1 VRRLRLL
8 VPATAIAAAI
18 ACAPAQA
25 APPTPA
31 GYQAH
36 DAKGFRNILPS
47 GQNGLVN
54 AFDAAAYEQSG
65 GSTFPPHSHDQ
76 LGMYGNLVYAVPGL
90 TPAQLSKYFKDASF
104 GFKPADAGRRY
115 SPRGDVTIVRD
126 KSFGVPHVYGSTR
139 SGAMF
144 GLGYIAAED
153 RLFFIDVLRHV
164 GRAQL
169 SSFVGGAQG
178 NRDMDAGQWAVA
190 PYTEAD
196 LQKQVD
202 QLPKLYGPAGQTVVN
217 DANNYVAGINKYIAE
232 ARTDVTQRKMPVE
245 YAAINKPNGPDDW
258 KTTDIIATAALV
270 GAIFGGGG
278 GGELHSAQVL
288 QALQDRLGA
297 KAGRRAWS
305 DFRSAND
312 PEAPTTVVGK
322 TFPYQVPPKT
332 LAKGSLAMPDRGSLQ
347 YQSTVVASGAA
358 AKRSAAATPQRI
370 SFCPPKAFLCLPKSE
385 SNALVVSGRESK
397 SGHPLAVFG
406 PQTGYFAPQILM
418 EQDVH
423 GPGIDARGAAFP
435 GVNLYVQLGRGRGY
449 AWSATSAGQDV
460 TDTFAVPLCNANGS
474 KPTLQSDHY
483 LYRGSCRQMELLVRE
498 NAWTPSAADQ
508 TPGGSETLRAQ
519 RTALGLVTARGRV
532 GGKPVVFTS
541 LRSTYM
547 HEVDSARGFVDFND
561 PAKMGSPEAFK
572 RAANKVGYTFNWLY
586 VNSKHDAYFNSGASP
601 VRANG
606 TSTHFPVWGGNPQF
620 EWQGWNPVTRTS
632 RLLPFAKHAQ
642 TIDQRFLTSW
652 NNKQAPGYRTS
663 DSKWSYSSVFRS
675 QSLDERIRR
684 GIAGSK
690 KLGLVGLVSAMEDAG
705 TVDLRARRD
714 MPFALKVLGSQNDP
728 ALAGAIAKLKGWL
741 KRGAHRR
748 DLNHD
753 GTYDHTQA
761 VRILDAWFP
770 LWVAAEFKPTI
781 GPDIFDRINSI
792 NEVDNAPN
800 NHGGHLGSAYDDSWY
815 GYISKDLRQ
824 VLGMKVRG
832 RYSRTYC
839 GGGKLDKCRALL
851 ASTLKQAL
859 AIPANQV
866 YPGDGQCDAGD
877 QWCWDAVLQRPLGL
891 VNQPLIHWINRPTFQ
906 QAVEIQGPA
915 P

>member
-1 VRRLRLL
+1 M
-8 VPATAIAAAI
+8 TIAAATVL
-18 ACAPAQA
+18 APAATA
-25 APPTPA
+25 APPVPEP
-31 GYQAH
+31 YQAH
-36 DAKGFRNILPS
+36 DGKGFLNILPS

-54 AFDAAAYEQSG
+54 VFDAAAYEQNG
-65 GSTFPPHSHDQ
+65 TFPPHSHDQ
-76 LGMYGNLVYAVPGL
+76 LGMYGNLVYAAPGL
-90 TPAQLSKYFKDASF
+90 TAAQLTKYFKDASF
-104 GFKPADAGRRY
+104 GVKPGDAGRTY
-115 SPRGDVTIVRD
+115 SPRDDVTIVRD
-126 KSFGVPHVYGSTR
+126 KSFGVPHVYGRTR
-139 SGAMF
+139 NGAMF

-164 GRAQL
+164 GRAEL
-169 SSFVGGAQG
+169 SSFAGGSQG

-202 QLPKLYGPAGQTVVN
+202 QLPKLYGAEGRTVLT
-217 DANNYVAGINKYIAE
+217 DAENYVAGINEYIKE
-232 ARTDVTQRKMPVE
+232 AKADPTQTKMPVE
-245 YAAINKPNGPDDW
+245 YAAINKPQGPDPW

-278 GGELHSAQVL
+278 GDELQSAQVL
-288 QALQDRLGA
+288 QRLQHRLGNR
-297 KAGRRAWS
+297 AGRGAWH

-322 TFPYQVPPKT
+322 SFPYQVPPKK
-332 LAKGSLAMPDRGSLQ
+332 LAKGSLAMPDPGSLQ
-347 YQSTVVASGAA
+347 YQSTVAASGAA
-358 AKRSAAATPQRI
+358 ARRSSATPQRV
-370 SFCPPKAFLCLPKSE
+370 SFCPPKALLCLPKSE

-423 GPGIDARGAAFP
+423 APGIDARGAAFP
-435 GVNLYVQLGRGRGY
+435 GVNLYVQLGRGRDY

-483 LYRGSCRQMELLVRE
+483 RYHGRCRAMELLVRQ
-498 NAWTPSAADQ
+498 NTWAPSAADQ
-508 TPGGSETLRAQ
+508 TPPGSETLRAQ
-519 RTALGLVTARGRV
+519 RTALGLVTARGKVR
-532 GGKPVVFTS
+532 GRPVAFTS

-561 PAKMGSPEAFK
+561 PSKMGSPAAFQ

-586 VNSKHDAYFNSGASP
+586 VNPKHDAYFNSGASP
-601 VRANG
+601 LRAKG
-606 TSTHFPVWGGNPQF
+606 TSTNFPVWGGNPKF
-620 EWQGWNPVTRTS
+620 EWQGWNAATRTS
-632 RLLPFAKHAQ
+632 KLLPFAQHPH

-663 DSKWSYSSVFRS
+663 DSKWSYNSVFRS
-675 QSLDERIRR
+675 QSLDERIKR
-684 GIAGSK
+684 GIAGPR
-690 KLGLVGLVSAMEDAG
+690 KLTLPGLVSAMEDAG
-705 TVDLRARRD
+705 TVDLRGRRD
-714 MPFALKVLGSQNDP
+714 MPFALRILGNQTDP
-728 ALAGAIAKLKGWL
+728 ALAGAIAKLKAWL
-741 KRGAHRR
+741 AHGAHRR
-748 DLNHD
+748 DKNHD
-753 GTYDHTQA
+753 GTYDNSQA

-770 LWVAAEFKPTI
+770 LWVGAEFKPTI
-781 GPDIFDRINSI
+781 GSDVFGRINAI

-800 NHGGHLGSAYDDSWY
+800 NHGAHLGSAYDDGWY

-824 VLGMKVRG
+824 VLGMQVRG
-832 RYSRTYC
+832 HYSRTYC
-839 GGGKLDKCRALL
+839 GGGKRKACRALL

-859 AIPANQV
+859 KMSPSQV
-866 YPGDGQCDAGD
+866 YPGDGQCNAGD

-891 VNQPLIHWINRPTFQ
+891 VHQPLIHWINRPTFQ

-915 P
+915 H

>member
-1 VRRLRLL
+1 VGRASRSVAIALTL
-8 VPATAIAAAI
+8 AIAAVAS
-18 ACAPAQA
+18 PAASA
-25 APPTPA
+25 APPVPEP
-31 GYQAH
+31 YQAH
-36 DAKGFRNILPS
+36 DGKGFLNILPS

-54 AFDAAAYEQSG
+54 VFDAAAYENNG
-65 GSTFPPHSHDQ
+65 TFPPHSHDQ
-76 LGMYGNLVYAVPGL
+76 LGMYGNLVYAAPGL
-90 TPAQLSKYFKDASF
+90 TAAQLSKYFKDASF
-104 GFKPADAGRRY
+104 GYKPSDAGSTY
-115 SPRGDVTIVRD
+115 SPRDDVTIVRD
-126 KSFGVPHVYGSTR
+126 KSFGVPHVYGRTR
-139 SGAMF
+139 NGAMF
-144 GLGYIAAED
+144 GLGYIAAQD

-164 GRAQL
+164 GRAEL
-169 SSFVGGAQG
+169 SSFAGGSQG

-196 LQKQVD
+196 LQRQVD
-202 QLPKLYGPAGQTVVN
+202 QLPKLYGAEGQRVLT
-217 DANNYVAGINKYIAE
+217 DAENYVAGINEYIKE
-232 ARTDVTQRKMPVE
+232 ARADVTQSKMPVE
-245 YAAINKPNGPDDW
+245 YAAINKPQGPDDW
-258 KTTDIIATAALV
+258 KTTDIIATAGLV

-278 GGELHSAQVL
+278 GRELESAQILHRL
-288 QALQDRLGA
+288 QHRLGNR
-297 KAGRRAWS
+297 AGRGAWH

-322 TFPYQVPPKT
+322 SFPYQVPPKK
-332 LAKGSLAMPDRGSLQ
+332 LAKGSLAMPDPGSVR

-358 AKRSAAATPQRI
+358 AKRSSAAPQRV

-423 GPGIDARGAAFP
+423 APGIDARGAAFP
-435 GVNLYVQLGRGRGY
+435 GVNLYVQLGRGRDY
-449 AWSATSAGQDV
+449 AWSATSAGQDL

-483 LYRGSCRQMELLVRE
+483 LYHGSCRAMTLLVRQ
-498 NAWTPSAADQ
+498 NAWTPSPADQ
-508 TPGGSETLRAQ
+508 TPPGSETLRAQ

-532 GGKPVVFTS
+532 KGRPVAFTS

-561 PAKMGSPEAFK
+561 PAKMRSPKDFQH
-572 RAANKVGYTFNWLY
+572 AANKIGYTFNWLY
-586 VNSKHDAYFNSGASP
+586 VNPKHDAYFNSGASP
-601 VRANG
+601 LRAKG
-606 TSTHFPVWGGNPQF
+606 TSTNFPVWGGNPKF

-632 RLLPFAKHAQ
+632 KLLPFAQHPQ

-675 QSLDERIRR
+675 QSLDERIAS
-684 GIAGSK
+684 GIAGPR
-690 KLGLVGLVSAMEDAG
+690 KLDLPGLVSAMEDAG
-705 TVDLRARRD
+705 TVDLRGRRD
-714 MPFALKVLGSQNDP
+714 MPFALRILGNQKDP
-728 ALAGAIAKLKGWL
+728 ALAAAISKLKVWL
-741 KRGAHRR
+741 SRGAHRR
-748 DLNHD
+748 DKNHD
-753 GTYDHTQA
+753 GTYDNAQA

-770 LWVAAEFKPTI
+770 LWVDAEFKPTI
-781 GPDIFDRINSI
+781 GSDVFGRINSI
-792 NEVDNAPN
+792 NEFDNAPN
-800 NHGGHLGSAYDDSWY
+800 NHGAHLGSAYDDGGY

-824 VLGMKVRG
+824 VLGMHVRG
-832 RYSRTYC
+832 HYSRTYC
-839 GGGKLDKCRALL
+839 GGGKRKRCRALL

-859 AIPANQV
+859 KKSPSQV
-866 YPGDGQCDAGD
+866 YPGDAQCNAGD

-891 VNQPLIHWINRPTFQ
+891 VHQPLIHWINRPTFQ

-915 P
+915 H